1 MAFLPSSVETLD
13 TYAKR
18 HYIFQHC
25 FLPAELCYLHG
36 PMSSEMYD
44 VAIIGGGPAGST
56 AATLLAR
63 AGRRVVVLERDK
75 FPRFHIGESLLPFST
90 QAFDRLGV
98 REKLDRTFLPKHG
111 GEIMAACGTTS
122 VKFYFKDGFKS
133 TRDRAYQV
141 TRSEFDK
148 LLLDHSRENGAEV
161 REETTVEAIAFSEDE
176 VTLTISRRG
185 ALPPLPGRAEARP
198 SDQIQ
203 ARYLLDCSGRQTILG
218 NFFKLKKS
226 YDHLQKFSLFAHYEN
241 VERPS
246 GIDGTLIRMVR
257 GLDRWF
263 WMIPLT
269 ATRMSIGVVMDTA
282 TFRAMKLPPEEA
294 LEKCIGEQPLILAEM
309 ANSER
314 VSQVYSAGD
323 YSYRNA
329 ELFGDR
335 WLLAGDAAGFI
346 DPVFSSGVF
355 LAIMSAEKAADSLHE
370 ILRDEKQKP
379 RLFRE
384 YSHRVNR
391 VMDMY
396 LTFVNS
402 WYRGKEFVEVFLNP
416 TEVLQLAPA
425 VNALLAGNEGASF
438 AIKWRMWVFYFFVH
452 AQRFLAFSPR
462 LSLVPK
468 TGDAGVPMPSLEGVS

>member
-1 MAFLPSSVETLD
+1 
-13 TYAKR
+13 
-18 HYIFQHC
+18 
-25 FLPAELCYLHG
+25 
-36 PMSSEMYD
+36 MSSEMYD

-63 AGRRVVVLERDK
+63 AGRSVVVLEREK

-90 QAFDRLGV
+90 KAFDRLGV
-98 REKLDRTFLPKHG
+98 REKLDRTFMPKYG
-111 GEIMAACGTTS
+111 GEIIAACGTTS
-122 VKFYFKDGFKS
+122 AKFYFKDGFDS
-133 TRDRAYQV
+133 RRDRAYQV

-161 REETTVEAIAFSEDE
+161 REETTVKKIVFGNEGVRLEVEMPGGATEALE
-176 VTLTISRRG
+176 T
-185 ALPPLPGRAEARP
+185 
-198 SDQIQ
+198 
-203 ARYLLDCSGRQTILG
+203 RYLLDCSGRQTTLG
-218 NFFKLKKS
+218 NFFKLKKM
-226 YDHLQKFSLFAHYEN
+226 YDHLQKFSVFAHFEN
-241 VERPS
+241 VDRPS

-269 ATRMSIGVVMDTA
+269 PTRMSVGVVMDTS
-282 TFRAMKLPPEEA
+282 TFRAMKLSPEAA
-294 LEKCIGEQPLILAEM
+294 LEKCIDEQPMMLKQM

-314 VSQVYSAGD
+314 VSPVYSAGD

-329 ELFGDR
+329 KLFGDR

-370 ILRDEKQKP
+370 ILRDESLKP

-384 YSHRVNR
+384 YSRRVNR

-396 LTFVNS
+396 LRFVNS
-402 WYRGKEFVEVFLNP
+402 WYRGKGFIEVFLNP
-416 TEVLQLAPA
+416 TEMLQLAAA
-425 VNALLAGNEGASF
+425 VNAVLAGNEGVSF
-438 AIKWRMWVFYFFVH
+438 AIKWRMWVFYFFVR

-462 LSLVPK
+462 LSLVPQK
-468 TGDAGVPMPSLEGVS
+468 RDAAAPMPSLESVS